1 MFEDYSELQLP
12 TTTADLSNYIDVI
25 YKSDEN
31 IIVMKKLVQ
40 SANSEEIQRLVELTQ
55 SFVATEIQNKIDALF
70 ENDEL
75 KWNIYILFLA
85 DFQLSHFL
93 ENQIESNKF
102 CCKKYL
108 VNVQDFDLETI
119 KNAVI
124 EQIPLFAKFEIADT
138 QAAASSDA
146 SIKAKIFQQSNKT
159 PLARKFLE
167 KHDIEQILDPIDI
180 NQFLD
185 SLEHEEQ

>member
-1 MFEDYSELQLP
+1 MFNGYSEITLANE
-12 TTTADLSNYIDVI
+12 TIDVNSFVDSI
-25 YKSDEN
+25 YKSNDN
-31 IIVMKKLVQ
+31 IIILKKLIFNENV
-40 SANSEEIQRLVELTQ
+40 EEIMKQVNLTQ
-55 SFVATEIQNKIDALF
+55 AFVASEIQNKIESIF
-70 ENDEL
+70 QNDEL
-75 KWNIYILFLA
+75 KWNIYIYFLA
-85 DFQLSHFL
+85 NYPISYHLIN
-93 ENQIESNKF
+93 EIESNKF

-108 VNVQDFDLETI
+108 VNVQDFDYETI

-146 SIKAKIFQQSNKT
+146 IIKEKIFQQSNKT

-167 KHDIEQILDPIDI
+167 KHDIEQILDPTDI

-185 SLEHEEQ
+185 SLEQEEQ